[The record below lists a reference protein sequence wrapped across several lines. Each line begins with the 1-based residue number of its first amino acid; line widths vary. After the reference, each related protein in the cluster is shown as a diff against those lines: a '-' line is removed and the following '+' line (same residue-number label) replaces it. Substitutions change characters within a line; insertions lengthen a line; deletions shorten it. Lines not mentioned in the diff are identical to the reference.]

1 MKNVLNTKKI
11 ISSIGTAAI
20 LLTIGGTY
28 QDAHAAEK
36 TNTNTTH
43 ANEHANKMAK
53 KYVKNVTISYKDP
66 VTNEIV
72 SKNVNANIK
81 TVNYQNFL
89 KIAEKNVKADHNI
102 SKQKAHHLVKDNI
115 ETFNVTYLKNDKIY
129 QQVVSKKQPKL
140 NKKYDTDKTN
150 ASVRVTYKDPKTN
163 KKKTT
168 DIIPSSKNITSE
180 SVIKP
185 LVKDIS
191 GEKDDQESIEQSIS
205 NDVMKVEYLDPVT
218 NKTVVKYIVNGKV
231 TNTKTIEDKAKPAAP
246 TTTTKPT
253 SKVTKGTVQGYTK
266 PFEFTP
272 TKANKYNF
280 GQGNFSSG
288 WQDGLN
294 IAKSTSNNAID
305 IKQLGSKTNVAT
317 VAAYSNAS
325 HTGLYSYGTG
335 TAIGKHSILT
345 AAHVV
350 DNKNDTKKAFSK
362 TPVSY
367 LEVQPNRNGKKIP
380 TRLTV
385 DRIDMLNKG
394 DVAVVHTK
402 EDVSKYIPVR
412 KIASESTIKNL
423 KPKQDLYVNHYGW
436 MQGDKYH
443 DNNQY
448 SSVYGTPYRSHIK
461 FMKHATSIHPVGYI
475 KGYMN
480 HGASG
485 SSFLTSNNEVTGV
498 YTNGYTDDEAQRAH
512 YNSGF
517 MFINDL
523 YKQVQ
528 NQRY

>member
-1 MKNVLNTKKI
+1 MINILNTKKI
-11 ISSIGTAAI
+11 IGSIGTAAI
-20 LLTIGGTY
+20 LLTVGGTY

-36 TNTNTTH
+36 AHVNTTH

-53 KYVKNVTISYKDP
+53 KYVKNVTLSYKDP

-81 TVNYQNFL
+81 TINYQNFL
-89 KIAEKNVKADHNI
+89 KIAEKYVKTDHNI
-102 SKQKAHHLVKDNI
+102 SKQKAHQLVKDNI
-115 ETFNVTYLKNDKIY
+115 ETFNVTYLQNDKTY

-140 NKKYDTDKTN
+140 NKKYDTDRTS
-150 ASVRVTYKDPKTN
+150 ASVKVTYMDPKTN

-168 DIIPSSKNITSE
+168 DVIPSSKNITSE

-185 LVKDIS
+185 LVRDIS
-191 GEKDDQESIEQSIS
+191 DKKDDREGIEQSIS
-205 NDVMKVEYLDPVT
+205 NDVMKVEYFDPVT

-231 TNTKTIEDKAKPAAP
+231 VDTKTIEDKAEPVTTP
-246 TTTTKPT
+246 TT
-253 SKVTKGTVQGYTK
+253 SKVTTNAVQRYTK
-266 PFEFTP
+266 PFEANP
-272 TKANKYNF
+272 TKGITYNF
-280 GQGNFSSG
+280 GQGYYSSG
-288 WQDGLN
+288 WDDGFN
-294 IAKSTSNNAID
+294 IAKKIPNSDID
-305 IKQLGSKTNVAT
+305 IKRLGSKSNIAAVASF
-317 VAAYSNAS
+317 SNAS
-325 HTGLYSYGTG
+325 HTGTYSYGTG

-350 DNKNDTKKAFSK
+350 DNMNVTKKAFSK

-367 LEVQPNRNGKKIP
+367 LEVQPNRNGNTVP
-380 TRLTV
+380 THLTV
-385 DRIDMLNKG
+385 DRVDMLNKG

-412 KIASESTIKNL
+412 KVASESTIKNL
-423 KPKQDLYVNHYGW
+423 KSKQDLYVNHYGW

-448 SSVYGTPYRSHIK
+448 SNVKQTPYRSHIK
-461 FMKHATSIHPVGYI
+461 FISHATNIHPVGYV
-475 KGYMN
+475 KGYLYA
-480 HGASG
+480 GSSG
-485 SSFLTSNNEVTGV
+485 SSFLTPNNEVTGV
-498 YTNGYTDDEAQRAH
+498 YTNGYTDDEPQRAH
-512 YNSGF
+512 YGSGF

>member
-1 MKNVLNTKKI
+1 
-11 ISSIGTAAI
+11 
-20 LLTIGGTY
+20 
-28 QDAHAAEK
+28 
-36 TNTNTTH
+36 
-43 ANEHANKMAK
+43 MAK

-89 KIAEKNVKADHNI
+89 KIAEKNVKTDHNI

-140 NKKYDTDKTN
+140 NKKYDTDRTN

-168 DIIPSSKNITSE
+168 DVIPSSKNITSE

-191 GEKDDQESIEQSIS
+191 DKNDNQKGIEHAIS
-205 NDVMKVEYLDPVT
+205 SDVMKVEYQDPVT

-231 TNTKTIEDKAKPAAP
+231 IDTKTIEDKAKPV
-246 TTTTKPT
+246 TTTST
-253 SKVTKGTVQGYTK
+253 SKVTTKAIQRYTK
-266 PFEFTP
+266 PFEYNP
-272 TKANKYNF
+272 TKGITYNF
-280 GQGNFSSG
+280 GQGYHSSG

-294 IAKSTSNNAID
+294 IAKSTPNSSID
-305 IKQLGSKTNVAT
+305 IKRLGSSSKTKVAT
-317 VAAYSNAS
+317 IATFSNAS
-325 HTGLYSYGTG
+325 HTGPYSYGTG
-335 TAIGKHSILT
+335 TAIGKHLILT

-350 DNKNDTKKAFSK
+350 DNKNGSKKAFSK

-385 DRIDMLNKG
+385 DRVDMLNKG

-412 KIASESTIKNL
+412 KIASESTIKKL

-448 SSVYGTPYRSHIK
+448 SNVKETPYCSHIK
-461 FMKHATSIHPVGYI
+461 FAKHATNIHPVGYV
-475 KGYMN
+475 KGYLYA
-480 HGASG
+480 GSSG
-485 SSFLTSNNEVTGV
+485 SSFLTPNNEVTGV
-498 YTNGYTDDEAQRAH
+498 YTNGYDDDAAKRAH
-512 YNSGF
+512 YGSGF
-517 MFINDL
+517 MFMNDL